1 MRLSWER
8 KRNLEDT
15 IIGCLTGAIA
25 ALILFILAMLF
36 VDAWV
41 KEDIERVERLKRH
54 QYEIMMEQ
62 SQRSDKFTP
71 LPTK

>member
-8 KRNLEDT
+8 KRDLEDT
-15 IIGCLTGAIA
+15 IISCLTGAIA
-25 ALILFILAMLF
+25 ALILFCLAMLF
-36 VDAWV
+36 VDAYV

-71 LPTK
+71 LTK